1 MKKDMICISC
11 PIGCRISAEWEN
23 ESDVTITG
31 NKCQRGAV
39 YGREEILSPRRV
51 LTASIGINSSWL
63 GRVPVMTNG
72 TLPKGFIDPLL
83 NKIYK
88 MHLETPIA
96 RDDIIIKNIDNTG
109 IDLIATRSVK
119 T

>member
-11 PIGCRISAEWEN
+11 PMGCRITAEWEN
-23 ESDVTITG
+23 ESDITISG
-31 NKCQRGAV
+31 NKCQRGLV

-51 LTASIGINSSWL
+51 VTATIDINSVWL
-63 GRVPVMTNG
+63 GRIPVMTTG
-72 TLPKGFIDPLL
+72 TVPKEQIDPLL

-88 MHLETPIA
+88 MHLDIPIG
-96 RDDIIIKNIDNTG
+96 RDDIILENIENTG

>member
-11 PIGCRISAEWEN
+11 PMGCRISAEWES
-23 ESDVTITG
+23 ESDITVTG
-31 NKCQRGAV
+31 NKCQRGII
-39 YGREEILSPRRV
+39 YGKEEILSPRRV
-51 LTASIGINSSWL
+51 VTATININSSWL
-63 GRVPVMTNG
+63 GRLPVMTTG
-72 TLPKGFIDPLL
+72 PVPKGKIDSLL

-88 MHLETPIA
+88 IHLDIPIV
-96 RDDIIIKNIDNTG
+96 RDDIIIKNIENTG

>member
-11 PIGCRISAEWEN
+11 PMGCRISAEWEID
-23 ESDVTITG
+23 SDITVSG
-31 NKCQRGAV
+31 NKCQRGV
-39 YGREEILSPRRV
+39 IYGQEEILSPRRV
-51 LTASIGINSSWL
+51 VTATIDINSTWL
-63 GRVPVMTNG
+63 NRLPVMTTG
-72 TLPKGFIDPLL
+72 TVPKGIIDSLL

-96 RDDIIIKNIDNTG
+96 RDDIIIQNIDDTG
-109 IDLIATRSVK
+109 IDLIATRTVP

>member
-11 PIGCRISAEWEN
+11 PMGCRISAEWDSEN
-23 ESDVTITG
+23 EITVSG
-31 NKCQRGAV
+31 NKCQRGVV

-51 LTASIGINSSWL
+51 VTATIDINSTWL
-63 GRVPVMTNG
+63 SRIPVMTTG
-72 TLPKGFIDPLL
+72 TVPKDAVDSLL

-96 RDDIIIKNIDNTG
+96 RDDIILKNIDDTG
-109 IDLIATRSVK
+109 IDLIATRTVPG
-119 T
+119 